1 MAKLPPNPL
10 VSEIL
15 RAAHGAKTVEKK
27 VEVLTKNKRDDVKAC
42 LIWNFDKAI
51 RSAIP
56 EGDVPYKPNDA
67 PVGVDGGH
75 TRLIHEWRSLY
86 NFVRGG
92 NDRLSQMKRE
102 TMLVQMLEA
111 LHKDEAEILVL
122 VKDGELQSKY
132 RITRNVVEKAYPEI
146 VWKDR

>member
-27 VEVLTKNKRDDVKAC
+27 VELLTKYNRDDVIAC
-42 LIWNFDKAI
+42 LICNFDKAI

-102 TMLVQMLEA
+102 TMLVQMLES
-111 LHKDEAEILVL
+111 LHKDEAEVLVL

>member
-27 VEVLTKNKRDDVKAC
+27 VEVLTEYKRDDVKAC
-42 LIWNFDKAI
+42 LIWNLDKAI

-102 TMLVQMLEA
+102 TMLVQMLES
-111 LHKDEAEILVL
+111 LHKDEAEVLVL

>member
-27 VEVLTKNKRDDVKAC
+27 VQVLTQYKRDDVKAC

-67 PVGVDGGH
+67 PIGVDGGH
-75 TRLIHEWRSLY
+75 TRLIYEWRSLY
-86 NFVRGG
+86 NFIRGG
-92 NDRLSQMKRE
+92 NNRLSQMKRE
-102 TMLVQMLEA
+102 TMLVQMLES
-111 LHKDEAEILVL
+111 LHKDEAEVLVL
-122 VKDGELQSKY
+122 VKDKELQSKY